1 MQKTAIIPTLAR
13 NGPFNKDYPMNP
25 IAKTFDYFRSARAE
39 LEKVTWPSRQEII
52 RYTALVIGA
61 SAILA
66 GFFAALDY
74 GLSTG
79 VNELV
84 KRRAPSAI
92 QNTVPVVPDLQPT
105 PASGDIEA
113 VDASGNP
120 VDVQVTPIQ

>member
-1 MQKTAIIPTLAR
+1 MGLLKNII
-13 NGPFNKDYPMNP
+13 MNP

-39 LEKVTWPSRQEII
+39 LEKVTWPTRQEVI

-66 GFFAALDY
+66 GFFAALDF

-79 VNELV
+79 VNELIKLRGPAAV
-84 KRRAPSAI
+84 QNVAPDVA
-92 QNTVPVVPDLQPT
+92 PVVPDLQ

>member
-1 MQKTAIIPTLAR
+1 MGLLIKNI
-13 NGPFNKDYPMNP
+13 PMNP

-66 GFFAALDY
+66 GFFAALDF

-84 KRRAPSAI
+84 KRRAPAAI
-92 QNTVPVVPDLQPT
+92 QNTAPVVPDLQPA